1 MPLRPLVAR
10 LSVLALAAALG
21 TPAIRAFEGERPA
34 APARGEIVSSNIT
47 FYIEASGRPLPEEYY
62 RIEIGLDSDFDR
74 IVATFDGKKEK
85 VGWLLGDSYNVSDVP
100 EKYRPTNYQGIH
112 YRVNGK
118 LQDGTYFWRAQK
130 AQGNGAWV
138 PLDGVQQFT
147 VDTRPP
153 APVDTLRLRRLPDGT
168 LQLWWSPVMRD
179 MGDDMEQV
187 AGYRVYRYDKTLKRY
202 PMMTRYMAQETTD
215 TTAAIAPPPN
225 PEDASLERIV
235 YYLVNAVDQVGNEE
249 GRRRPLPIGDLENTA
264 EVPNLD
270 ELTDPNYLRQLNR
283 AERSR

>member
-1 MPLRPLVAR
+1 MPLRPLVVR
-10 LSVLALAAALG
+10 LIVVALAAALG
-21 TPAIRAFEGERPA
+21 IPASRAFEGERPA

-47 FYIEASGRPLPEEYY
+47 FYIEASGRPTPDDFY
-62 RIEIGLDSDFDR
+62 RIEVALDSDFDR

-100 EKYRPTNYQGIH
+100 EKYRPVNYQGIH

-118 LQDGTYFWRAQK
+118 LQDGTYFWRALK
-130 AQGNGAWV
+130 AHGSGPWG

-168 LQLWWSPVMRD
+168 LQLWWAPVMRD
-179 MGDDMEQV
+179 MGDDMEEV
-187 AGYRVYRYDKTLKRY
+187 AGYRIYRYDKTLKRY
-202 PMMTRYMAQETTD
+202 PLMTRYLAQETTD
-215 TTAAIAPPPN
+215 TQAAFDPPPN
-225 PEDASLERIV
+225 PEDAPLERIV
-235 YYLVNAVDQVGNEE
+235 FYLVNAVDQVGNEE
-249 GRRRPLPIGDLENTA
+249 GRRRPLPIGDLENPA

-270 ELTDPNYLRQLNR
+270 ELSDPNYLRQLNQ